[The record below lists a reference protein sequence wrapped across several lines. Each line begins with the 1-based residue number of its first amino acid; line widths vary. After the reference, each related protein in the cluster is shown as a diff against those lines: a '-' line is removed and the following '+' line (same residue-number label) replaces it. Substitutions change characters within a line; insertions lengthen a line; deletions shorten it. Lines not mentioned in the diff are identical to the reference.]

1 MSGTPARKVIA
12 FSALIAIIAMLV
24 PFSVACSKTPRPT
37 ADFSGSYVSGVRLL
51 VEPIAGTAPLTVKF
65 TDQSTGEI
73 TSWRWNFGD
82 GSKPIE
88 GSGEEY
94 QNPEHTYTTVNSSGF
109 IVVLT
114 VKGPGGKSEPTD
126 KTVVTVLSCS
136 EAANSELNQARQ
148 AIKDCLTAVGIS
160 TLVAEALGWD
170 GSYGKVMAGGRD
182 AADYLGVWRSFK
194 ATYNVDQYGTITS
207 GTDVSWGCIWWNPG
221 AAPQARWGAL

>member
-1 MSGTPARKVIA
+1 MSGSPARKVIA
-12 FSALIAIIAMLV
+12 FSLLIAIIVILV
-24 PFSVACSKTPRPT
+24 PFSASCSKPPRPT
-37 ADFSGSYVSGVRLL
+37 ADFTFSYVSGMRLL
-51 VEPIAGTAPLTVKF
+51 AEPIAGTAPLTVKF

-126 KTVVTVLSCS
+126 KTAVTVLSCS

-148 AIKDCLTAVGIS
+148 AVKDCLKAAGRN
-160 TLVAEALGWD
+160 TLDSEVLGWD
-170 GSYGKVMAGGRD
+170 GSSGKVVVSDKD
-182 AADYLGVWRSFK
+182 AADYLGVWKPFK
-194 ATYNVDQYGTITS
+194 ATYNVGQDGTIMS
-207 GTDVSWGCIWWNPG
+207 GTDTSWGCIWWNSS